1 MGENNIYIHSFS
13 VDNMWNRLKLVWN
26 DIHPD
31 VNIIVGINGS
41 GKTTLLNCIN
51 DYYNS
56 KKSFYKCNGT
66 PLDIPVY
73 FIHSFDVPLTNRKKK
88 DSPLYQELEKVVFQS
103 PDSKLNF
110 FNYRMRAINYP
121 EERERVE
128 YRIKGLFQVVNE
140 LFKETG
146 KSMEIDR
153 DTNGLIFA
161 MEDGAIKI
169 ELSQLSSGEKQL
181 LLLLLTVFLQDEKP
195 CVLLLDEPEIS
206 LHITWQDC
214 LIEVLR
220 KLNPNCQLIVTT
232 HSPNIFAEGWE
243 DCLVFMENL
252 ESHVIH

>member
-1 MGENNIYIHSFS
+1 MGENTYIRSFS
-13 VDNMWNRLKLVWN
+13 IKDLWNRLDLVWN

-51 DYYNS
+51 DYYNQNKTS
-56 KKSFYKCNGT
+56 YKCEGT
-66 PLDIPVY
+66 VLDVPVY
-73 FIHSFDVPLTNRKKK
+73 FIRSFDVPLNNRKKK

-103 PDSKLNF
+103 PNNKLSF

-128 YRIKGLFQVVNE
+128 QRIEGFFQLVNRIFE
-140 LFKETG
+140 ETG
-146 KSMEIDR
+146 KTIEIDKEI
-153 DTNGLIFA
+153 NGLVF
-161 MEDGAIKI
+161 MMDGGRVKI
-169 ELSQLSSGEKQL
+169 RLSQLSSGEKQV
-181 LLLLLTVFLQDEKP
+181 LLLLLTVFLQDENP

-206 LHITWQDC
+206 LHITWQDR
-214 LIEVLR
+214 LVEVLR

-243 DCLVFMENL
+243 EKLVFMDNL
-252 ESHVIH
+252 ESHVAR

>member
-1 MGENNIYIHSFS
+1 MGEKNRYIHSFS
-13 VDNMWNRLKLVWN
+13 IDNLWNRLRLTWN
-26 DIHPD
+26 DIYPD

-41 GKTTLLNCIN
+41 GKTTLLNCIY

-56 KKSFYKCNGT
+56 KKSSYKCEGT
-66 PLDIPVY
+66 PLEIPVY
-73 FIHSFDVPLTNRKKK
+73 FIRSFDVPLTNRKKK

-103 PDSKLNF
+103 PDGKLNF

-128 YRIKGLFQVVNE
+128 RRIDELFQVVNDI
-140 LFKETG
+140 FKETG
-146 KSMEIDR
+146 KSIEIDK
-153 DTNGLIFA
+153 DTNGLVFA
-161 MEDGAIKI
+161 IDGDSPKIK
-169 ELSQLSSGEKQL
+169 LSQLSSGEKQL
-181 LLLLLTVFLQDEKP
+181 LLILLTVFLQDENP

-232 HSPNIFAEGWE
+232 HSPNIFAEGWKE
-243 DCLVFMENL
+243 RLVFMENL
-252 ESHVIH
+252 ESHVAR